1 MYNVP
6 EKKVRPTP
14 PTLTQTSSNTKN
26 PTPPNPTQQ
35 IQESRWTNHTSRIYS
50 LSFSPSGTHLA
61 SGSLDASIYV
71 WSIAKPLQSVAVR
84 HAHPGGVRSVEWLAA
99 DPGKGEGKVVSA
111 GADAVVRV
119 WEVKLPGV

>member
-6 EKKVRPTP
+6 EKKVRPIP
-14 PTLTQTSSNTKN
+14 PTLSPNQILTQTKN
-26 PTPPNPTQQ
+26 QPLPTQQ

-50 LSFSPSGTHLA
+50 LSFSPSGTPPA

-84 HAHPGGVRSVEWLAA
+84 HAHPGGVRSVEWIAA
-99 DPGKGEGKVVSA
+99 GTDVGKGEGKIVSA

-119 WEVKLPGV
+119 WR